1 MREFTA
7 EYLEHTRR
15 GMWEETAA
23 LAPLELT
30 SRERVLDVGCGTGEL
45 TRVLDRET
53 TGSVVGA
60 DANLDLLAVARN
72 QTGQPM
78 VGDGESTQTGQP
90 MVGDDG
96 PTQPG
101 LPMVAAD
108 ATGLPFPD
116 DTFDLV
122 VCQALLINLPDPAA
136 AVAEFA
142 RVSSD
147 LVAAVEP
154 NNAAVAVDSTVDAE
168 ECLETRVREAYL
180 AGVETDV
187 ALGDRVETLFEDAGL
202 SVVADRVYR
211 HEKLVEP
218 PYSEPAMEDAARKAS
233 GAGLADHETEIRNA
247 VDEAYDEIRSEWR
260 AMGREVVD
268 EIANGEYRRR
278 EVVPF
283 EVTVGRV

>member
-7 EYLEHTRR
+7 EYLKHTRR

-23 LAPLELT
+23 LAPLELA
-30 SRERVLDVGCGTGEL
+30 SRERVLDVGAGTGEL
-45 TRVLDRET
+45 TRVLDGET
-53 TGSVVGA
+53 AGTVLGA
-60 DANLDLLAVARN
+60 DADVDLLATARAE
-72 QTGQPM
+72 T
-78 VGDGESTQTGQP
+78 
-90 MVGDDG
+90 
-96 PTQPG
+96 G
-101 LPMVAAD
+101 LPMVGAD
-108 ATGLPFPD
+108 ATGLPFPE

-154 NNAAVAVDSTVDAE
+154 NNADVAVDSTVDAE
-168 ECLETRVREAYL
+168 ERLESRVRAAYL

-218 PYSEPAMEDAARKAS
+218 PYSDASMADAARKAS

-247 VDEAYDEIRSEWR
+247 VGEEYDEIRAEWR

-268 EIANGEYRRR
+268 EMADREYQRR

-283 EVTVGRV
+283 EVTVGRM

>member
-1 MREFTA
+1 MREFSA
-7 EYLEHTRR
+7 DYLEHTRR

-23 LAPLELT
+23 LAPLALD
-30 SRERVLDVGCGTGEL
+30 SRERVLDAGCGTGEL
-45 TRVLDRET
+45 TRVLARET
-53 TGSVVGA
+53 PGSVVGA
-60 DANLDLLAVARN
+60 DADTDLLAVARE
-72 QTGQPM
+72 QT
-78 VGDGESTQTGQP
+78 
-90 MVGDDG
+90 
-96 PTQPG
+96 G
-101 LPMVAAD
+101 LPMVGAD
-108 ATGLPFPD
+108 ATRLPFPD
-116 DTFDLV
+116 DSFDLV

-154 NNAAVAVDSTVDAE
+154 NNAAVEVDSTVDAE
-168 ECLETRVREAYL
+168 ERLEARVREAYL

-202 SVVADRVYR
+202 SVVADPVYR

-218 PYSEPAMEDAARKAS
+218 PYSEASMADAARKAS

-247 VDEAYDEIRSEWR
+247 VGEEYDEIRAEWR
-260 AMGREVVD
+260 AMGREAAAEMAD
-268 EIANGEYRRR
+268 GEYRRR

>member
-15 GMWEETAA
+15 GMWDETDA
-23 LAPLELT
+23 LAPLSLED
-30 SRERVLDVGCGTGEL
+30 RERVLDVGCGTGEL
-45 TRVLDRET
+45 TRVLARET
-53 TGSVVGA
+53 PGEVVGA
-60 DANLDLLAVARN
+60 DADTGLLDVARE
-72 QTGQPM
+72 QT
-78 VGDGESTQTGQP
+78 
-90 MVGDDG
+90 
-96 PTQPG
+96 G
-101 LPMVAAD
+101 LPMVGAD
-108 ATGLPFPD
+108 ATRLPFSD

-136 AVAEFA
+136 AVTEFA

-154 NNAAVAVDSTVDAE
+154 NNAAVEVSSTVDAE
-168 ECLETRVREAYL
+168 EHLESRAREAYL

-202 SVVADRVYR
+202 SVVADRMYR

-218 PYSEPAMEDAARKAS
+218 PYSEPAMTDAARKAS
-233 GAGLADHETEIRNA
+233 GAGLADHEGEIR
-247 VDEAYDEIRSEWR
+247 EAIGEEYDALRAAWR
-260 AMGREVVD
+260 AMGRDVVR
-268 EIANGEYRRR
+268 EMAEEEYRRR

-283 EVTVGRV
+283 EVTVGQV